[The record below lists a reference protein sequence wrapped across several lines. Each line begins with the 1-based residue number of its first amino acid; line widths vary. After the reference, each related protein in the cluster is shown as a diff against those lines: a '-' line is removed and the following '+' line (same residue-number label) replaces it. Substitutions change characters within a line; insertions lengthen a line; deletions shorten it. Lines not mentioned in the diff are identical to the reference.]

1 MINENSVYTII
12 TLNKYDRVIF
22 LKTITKFGFKKHV
35 KVITMEEMIQNK
47 PLVIDNG
54 TGFTKNGFAGEDQ
67 PRSVFPTI
75 IGYPKYQI
83 IMTDVE
89 HYVREYYIGEEA
101 INLRG
106 VLKLVYPVEHGQ
118 VQDWDAMERIWH
130 YTFYNDLRVNPNEH
144 PVLLTEPPL
153 NKNQNKE
160 KMAELMFDTFNVPA
174 MYISMQAILS
184 LYASGR
190 TTGIVVD
197 SGDGVTHIV
206 PVYEGFAISHAIH
219 RSDIGGRDVT
229 DYLRRLLRQRGY
241 SLSSSA
247 EREIV
252 RDIKERL
259 CYVALDPE
267 KELKLAEKVSGME
280 KTYTLPDGETLTIG
294 AERFMAPELF
304 FNPGAIGSEEN
315 PLDELIYRSIQ
326 NCDVDL
332 RRDLYANIVLSG
344 GSTMFPGLKE
354 RLHKELTEL
363 VPETME
369 VKIIAPPERRYSVW
383 IGGSILSSLKTFA
396 KLWVTRKEYREVGP
410 TSVYRCI

>member
-1 MINENSVYTII
+1 
-12 TLNKYDRVIF
+12 
-22 LKTITKFGFKKHV
+22 
-35 KVITMEEMIQNK
+35 MIQNK

-144 PVLLTEPPL
+144 PILLTEPPL

-206 PVYEGFAISHAIH
+206 PVYEGFAIAHAIH

-294 AERFMAPELF
+294 AERFMAPELC

-315 PLDELIYRSIQ
+315 ALDELIYRSIQ

-396 KLWVTRKEYREVGP
+396 KLWVTKKEYKEIGP
-410 TSVYRCI
+410 TAVYRCI

>member
-1 MINENSVYTII
+1 
-12 TLNKYDRVIF
+12 
-22 LKTITKFGFKKHV
+22 
-35 KVITMEEMIQNK
+35 MEEMIQNK

-219 RSDIGGRDVT
+219 RSDIGGRDIT

-294 AERFMAPELF
+294 AERFMAPELL

-396 KLWVTRKEYREVGP
+396 KLWVTRKEYKEIGP

>member
-1 MINENSVYTII
+1 
-12 TLNKYDRVIF
+12 
-22 LKTITKFGFKKHV
+22 
-35 KVITMEEMIQNK
+35 MEEMIQNK

-144 PVLLTEPPL
+144 PVLLTEPPI
-153 NKNQNKE
+153 NKNQNKD

-280 KTYTLPDGETLTIG
+280 KTYTLPDCETLTIG

>member
-1 MINENSVYTII
+1 
-12 TLNKYDRVIF
+12 
-22 LKTITKFGFKKHV
+22 
-35 KVITMEEMIQNK
+35 MIQNK

-144 PVLLTEPPL
+144 PILLTEPPL

-206 PVYEGFAISHAIH
+206 PVYEGFAIAHAIH
-219 RSDIGGRDVT
+219 RSDIGGRDIT

-294 AERFMAPELF
+294 AERFMAPELL

-315 PLDELIYRSIQ
+315 ALDELIYRSIQ

-396 KLWVTRKEYREVGP
+396 KLWVTKKEYKEIGV
-410 TSVYRCI
+410 TAVYRCI

>member
-1 MINENSVYTII
+1 
-12 TLNKYDRVIF
+12 
-22 LKTITKFGFKKHV
+22 
-35 KVITMEEMIQNK
+35 MEEMIQNK

-219 RSDIGGRDVT
+219 RSDIGGRDIT

-294 AERFMAPELF
+294 AERFMAPELL

-396 KLWVTRKEYREVGP
+396 KLWVTRKEYREIGP

>member
-1 MINENSVYTII
+1 
-12 TLNKYDRVIF
+12 
-22 LKTITKFGFKKHV
+22 
-35 KVITMEEMIQNK
+35 MEEMIQNK

-396 KLWVTRKEYREVGP
+396 KLWVTRKEYKEIGP

>member
-1 MINENSVYTII
+1 LDS
-12 TLNKYDRVIF
+12 
-22 LKTITKFGFKKHV
+22 KKHV